1 MSPKLMNLRK
11 CFEERGGRIFNPK
24 IYAADFGQGFFEHE
38 IDTKFA
44 T

>member
-1 MSPKLMNLRK
+1 MSPKRMNLLK
-11 CFEERGGRIFNPK
+11 SSEGGGRIFNPK